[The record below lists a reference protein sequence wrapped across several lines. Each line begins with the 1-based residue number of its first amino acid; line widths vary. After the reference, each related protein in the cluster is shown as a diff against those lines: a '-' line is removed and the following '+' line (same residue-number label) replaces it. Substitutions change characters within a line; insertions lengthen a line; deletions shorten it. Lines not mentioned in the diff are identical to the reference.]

1 MTYRPVAL
9 TLSVAAV
16 LQALTGCKCP
26 EPITGDQEYRMY
38 PTEEEL
44 AEVLDDEGNL
54 SEEACEAMCR
64 DRVDGE
70 VDEIYAC
77 DFFEPTTATAT
88 TDVSDGETA
97 DTGAEQVVLNCSFTG
112 TVNQPCPGGRDHA
125 VIASRSEGHAHDPVL
140 AWLQGTAH
148 AEAASVKAFVTLAGE
163 LERLGAP
170 SELVDG
176 CRAAARDEVAHAR
189 MVGAVAARRGTEVP
203 SPRFADV
210 GPRSLL
216 EVALENAV
224 EGCVREVWA
233 AALAHWQATHA
244 ADPAIRQLMA
254 PIARDEARHGDLAR
268 ALHAWAMTQLSDEE
282 RRQVLTA
289 REEAVDELL
298 ASLAEPSHPG
308 LASLGLPAPDDAMRL
323 GEAMAQQLWRAP
335 AVA

>member
-1 MTYRPVAL
+1 MTYRPVAV

-16 LQALTGCKCP
+16 LQVLTGCKCP
-26 EPITGDQEYRMY
+26 DPITGDHDYQLY

-44 AEVLDDEGNL
+44 AEILDEEGNL
-54 SEEACEAMCR
+54 SEEACEAFCR
-64 DRVDGE
+64 DHVNGE
-70 VDEIYAC
+70 VDEIYSCGIA
-77 DFFEPTTATAT
+77 EAT
-88 TDVSDGETA
+88 TTETESSGETA
-97 DTGAEQVVLNCSFTG
+97 HTGMQTDQVLIDCSFSG
-112 TVNQPCPGGRDHA
+112 TVEVECIGGRHHA
-125 VIASRSEGHAHDPVL
+125 AIASRSDGHGHDPVI

-170 SELVDG
+170 SELIDG

-189 MVGAVAARRGTEVP
+189 MVGALAARRGTEVP

-216 EVALENAV
+216 DVALENAV

-244 ADPAIRQLMA
+244 ADPAIRRLMA

-282 RRQVLTA
+282 RQQVLTA

-298 ASLAEPSHPG
+298 ASLSEPSHPG
-308 LASLGLPAPDDAMRL
+308 LASLGLPEPDDAMRL
-323 GEAMAQQLWRAP
+323 GEAMAQQLWRDP